1 MNKLWDV
8 VSLGELLVDFT
19 MNGKSEQGN
28 TLFEANPG
36 GAPCNVL
43 ALLSKWGKNCA
54 FMGKVGNDQFGKML
68 YNTVRDLGIDVNNLM
83 FDNEYPTTLAFVHN
97 ANDGER
103 SFSFYRNPGADMLL
117 RIEELNES
125 IIKQCKIFHFGTLS
139 MTTPEI
145 RATTIH
151 AIRIAK
157 ESGAFIS
164 FDPNFRPLL
173 WASLEEA
180 KKCIE
185 FGVSVCDILKISDD
199 ELIFLSGLNDL
210 DQAAKSLIKLYG
222 IKLLTLTMG
231 KSGSKVFYNGAEVF
245 EKSFLHKITV
255 DTTGAGDT
263 FCGSVLY
270 HVLEKGLNNLKES
283 ELGNMLRFSNA
294 ASSLVTTKRGALKCM
309 PSKDEVK
316 MFLTSRN

>member
-1 MNKLWDV
+1 MNEFWDV
-8 VSLGELLVDFT
+8 VSLGELLIDFT
-19 MNGKSEQGN
+19 MNGKSEQEN
-28 TLFEANPG
+28 PLFEANAG

-43 ALLSKWGKNCA
+43 ALLSKWGKKCA
-54 FMGKVGNDQFGKML
+54 FIGKVGNDQFGKML
-68 YNTVRDLGIDVNNLM
+68 YNTVSELGIDVKNLV
-83 FDNEYPTTLAFVHN
+83 FDNECPTTLAFVHN

-139 MTTPEI
+139 MTTQEI
-145 RATTIH
+145 KATTIH

-164 FDPNFRPLL
+164 FDPNLRPPL

-180 KKCIE
+180 KKCINY
-185 FGVSVCDILKISDD
+185 GISVCDILKISDD
-199 ELIFLSGLNDL
+199 ELIFLTGINDL
-210 DQAAKSLIKLYG
+210 DQAVKKLIATYD
-222 IKLLTLTMG
+222 IKLLTISLG
-231 KSGSKVFYNGAEVF
+231 KDGSKVFYNGAEVF
-245 EKSFLHKITV
+245 EKGFLHKTTI

-263 FCGSVLY
+263 FCGSILY
-270 HVLEKGLNNLKES
+270 HVLEKGLDNLKES
-283 ELGNMLRFSNA
+283 DLGNMLRISNA

-309 PSKDEVK
+309 PTKKEVET
-316 MFLTSRN
+316 FLISLK